1 MTVGHIQAVDR
12 ALQILEALA
21 EAGTPLTLSAISARA
36 GLHVSTAY
44 RLLRTLHRRGFV
56 EQDTETGQYR
66 IGVRA
71 FRVGSSFLEE
81 IGLGRRLRPMLADLA
96 ARTGETANLVVRDS
110 LEAVYIDHVIGN
122 KVSKLFT
129 EIGQRVPLHCT
140 AVGKVLLA
148 YAPPAERDDLLAHL
162 DLRRLTPNTIT
173 SRSALRRELVAV
185 RSAGCAV
192 DREEHELGVA
202 CVAAPVWGASGHL
215 VAAMGVSGPGGR
227 VLTAVGALSERVRA
241 AAAEA
246 SRALGGEAF
255 RASEGQRQPGRKGV
269 VQR

>member
-1 MTVGHIQAVDR
+1 
-12 ALQILEALA
+12 
-21 EAGTPLTLSAISARA
+21 
-36 GLHVSTAY
+36 
-44 RLLRTLHRRGFV
+44 V
-56 EQDTETGQYR
+56 EQETETGQYR

-110 LEAVYIDHVIGN
+110 LEAVYIDHVIGT

-148 YAPPAERDDLLAHL
+148 YAPPAEREDLVARLE
-162 DLRRLTPNTIT
+162 LRRLTPNTIT
-173 SRSALRRELVAV
+173 SRGALRRELAAV

-202 CVAAPVWGASGHL
+202 CVAAPVWDASGDL
-215 VAAMGVSGPGGR
+215 AAAVGVSGPSGR
-227 VLTAVGALSERVRA
+227 VLTAVAALSKRVRVC
-241 AAAEA
+241 AAEA
-246 SRALGGEAF
+246 SRALGGEAL
-255 RASEGQRQPGRKGV
+255 RTAPQASSGQRRPGRKEVV